1 MRVVKVYRNNT
12 GIAILAK
19 KKLSLCRVGRLF
31 NRGSSRKEV
40 QAKRRQQR
48 RESVA
53 AVAAAV
59 AAHHTAVNASDV
71 HGDDDRLSSANFSVR
86 GCVSPGHQFNSIKKG
101 LKMATKGPQKNFLK
115 GHKLQLLKTLKY
127 L

>member
-1 MRVVKVYRNNT
+1 MTIYFMARRRIRIRKVKWQGPRDNILKKLRVRVVKVSRNNT
-12 GIAILAK
+12 GIAIWVKML
-19 KKLSLCRVGRLF
+19 LLCRVGKLF

-71 HGDDDRLSSANFSVR
+71 AAASDHRFLSLWKTNFYFAN
-86 GCVSPGHQFNSIKKG
+86 N
-101 LKMATKGPQKNFLK
+101 
-115 GHKLQLLKTLKY
+115 
-127 L
+127 

>member
-1 MRVVKVYRNNT
+1 MGRRGIRIRKGHRDHISRKLRVRVFKVYRNNI
-12 GIAILAK
+12 GIAIWV
-19 KKLSLCRVGRLF
+19 KKLSLCCVGRLF

-86 GCVSPGHQFNSIKKG
+86 GCVSPGHQFNSR
-101 LKMATKGPQKNFLK
+101 A
-115 GHKLQLLKTLKY
+115 
-127 L
+127 